1 MPKSLS
7 VVETRRRSG
16 CFAAVR
22 KEEARTR
29 NGIEVDDLMP
39 LSDIRWPVR
48 SGFRATSMQ
57 KLMTTRGGE
66 RPKFATEAKNACAVP
81 LWTKAGGRQ
90 RGKETACACVALS
103 HAPTRRARAPSAS
116 SGPSARE

>member
-57 KLMTTRGGE
+57 KLMTTTS
-66 RPKFATEAKNACAVP
+66 FATERKSAESAAVP
-81 LWTKAGGRQ
+81 SWDKAGGRQ